1 MSGLEHNPFLNSL
14 GIKIHSWTSGQ
25 VVLYIDLQPMHL
37 NRQGVLQGGVVSA
50 LLDAACGYAGL
61 VSDPDDAQGNGVT
74 ISLAVNFIGS
84 VSEGRVIATGN
95 VTGKGRKIYFS
106 QGQVATE
113 DGRVLAT
120 AQGSFKYG
128 AARVK

>member
-1 MSGLEHNPFLNSL
+1 MTGLEHNPFLHSL
-14 GIKIHSWTSGQ
+14 GIKIQSWTSGQ
-25 VVLYIDLQPMHL
+25 IVLYIDLQPMHL

-61 VSDPDDAQGNGVT
+61 VPHPDDEQGNGVT

-84 VSEGRVIATGN
+84 VSEGRVIATGS

-128 AARVK
+128 APRVK